1 MSYKSGIIDNLLSNQ
16 LEITFP
22 DGDCETIGGAN
33 IVSESMKLKQAI
45 SDGDELRFG
54 GCIASQFTIDL
65 LRTEENGVIFP
76 GDDLAGK
83 WIAVKMTQTYADPDE
98 LVYPTLTLYPSG
110 NLYPGKTIGNKE
122 FWIFSGY
129 IDSAKVN
136 KNDKNIIT
144 ITAFDAL
151 AKLYEADAT
160 DYLYDFFRIGLYKH
174 LSILLTRALSSTF
187 NKTIDIITVQ
197 SDLNAILNESYVD
210 STLGSTA
217 VGSFDLYNEYWLSRK
232 DKISFGALIKSIC
245 EIVCVFGVIIPD
257 DGKGKFTFKRLNGN
271 IETYEFYE
279 SLEAEEYMSTG
290 YTDFQFSVSGS
301 GRTGKSVIGGGI
313 SDAADDAVDKIYDFS
328 DNILI
333 LQPYT
338 SSSQGRTST
347 PFDDLINKSSVGT
360 RLAINAES
368 ENGHTGQCAFSSFQP
383 LFATVDGRCWV
394 NVGDSI
400 EILVNKTTLEGDFVY
415 DENDNIIKESV
426 KTYVLSRTLTGIQAL
441 TDKIEVK
448 GAR

>member
-1 MSYKSGIIDNLLSNQ
+1 MSYKSGIIDNLISNQ

-22 DGDCETIGGAN
+22 DNDCETITGAN
-33 IVSESMKLKQAI
+33 IVSESMKLKQAVC
-45 SDGDELRFG
+45 DEDELRFG

-65 LRTEENGVIFP
+65 LRTEENGVVFP

-83 WIAVKMTQTYADPDE
+83 WIAVKMIQTYADPDL
-98 LVYPTLTLYPSG
+98 LVYPSATLYPSG
-110 NLYPGKTIGNKE
+110 NLYPGKKIGTEE
-122 FWIFSGY
+122 FWIFSGF

-144 ITAFDAL
+144 ITAYDAL
-151 AKLYEADAT
+151 AKLYEVDAT
-160 DYLYDFFRIGLYKH
+160 DFLYSFFSTGMIKRI
-174 LSILLTRALSSTF
+174 SPLLTQALSSVH
-187 NKTIDIITVQ
+187 NKTIDISTIQ
-197 SDLNAILNESYVD
+197 SEINAVLLESY
-210 STLGSTA
+210 SNTT
-217 VGSFDLYNEYWLSRK
+217 VGSFEASNEYWLSRK

-245 EIVCVFGVIIPD
+245 EIVCVFGVMIPD
-257 DGKGKFTFKRLNGN
+257 NGKGKFTFKRLKGDT
-271 IETYEFYE
+271 ETYEFYE

-301 GRTGKSVIGGGI
+301 ERTGKSVIGGGL
-313 SDAADDAVDKIYDFS
+313 SDPADGAVDKVYDFS

-338 SSSQGRTST
+338 TSGQGRTST
-347 PFDDLINKSSVGT
+347 PFDVLMNRSSVGT
-360 RLAINAES
+360 RLAFNAGSTIHAE
-368 ENGHTGQCAFSSFQP
+368 QCAFSSFQP
-383 LFATVDGRCWV
+383 LTATVDGRCWV
-394 NVGDSI
+394 SVGDPI
-400 EILVNKTTLEGDFVY
+400 EILVNKTTLDGDFVY
-415 DENDNIIKESV
+415 DEYGSIIKESV